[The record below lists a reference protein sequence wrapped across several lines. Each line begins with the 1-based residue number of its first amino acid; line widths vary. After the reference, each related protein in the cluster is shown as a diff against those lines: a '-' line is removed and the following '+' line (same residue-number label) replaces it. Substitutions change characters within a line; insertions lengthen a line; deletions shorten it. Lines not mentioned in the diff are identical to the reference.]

1 MRESAEWI
9 RVCCTEAF
17 RVDIG
22 TILGMTIA
30 IGSIVIAIFLGGSTP
45 MGLVNG
51 PSIFVVL
58 VGTLGATIVSFPL
71 ARLFSLHKVILKSVF
86 TKPADV
92 VETIKD
98 LVRFAEVARREGIL
112 SLESLIGEM
121 KDPFIVRGV
130 KMAVDGTDPELIR
143 TIMETELEA
152 LMERHGQGKQILD
165 TIGRYAPAFGMI
177 GTLMGL
183 IAMLGAM
190 DDPSAIGPSM
200 AIALIT
206 TLYGAFIANIF
217 TGPLADKLQARDAE
231 EVLVKTIII
240 SGVMAIQSGDNPRI
254 VESKL
259 MTFLPPSMREQ
270 AQSEA
275 A

>member
-1 MRESAEWI
+1 L
-9 RVCCTEAF
+9 
-17 RVDIG
+17 DIG
-22 TILGMTIA
+22 TVIGLVVAIA
-30 IGSIVIAIFLGGSTP
+30 AIMISVLVGGGNL
-45 MGLVNG
+45 MDLVNG

-58 VGTLGATIVSFPL
+58 VGTLGATVVSFPL
-71 ARLFSLHKVILKSVF
+71 ARLFKMHSVVLKSVF
-86 TKPADV
+86 TKSSDV

-112 SLESLIGEM
+112 SLENLIGEM

-183 IAMLGAM
+183 IAMLANM
-190 DDPSAIGPSM
+190 DDPSAIGPGM
-200 AIALIT
+200 AVALIT
-206 TLYGAFIANIF
+206 TLYGAFIANVF

-259 MTFLPPSMREQ
+259 MTFLPPSKREEAQ
-270 AQSEA
+270 AEA

>member
-1 MRESAEWI
+1 M
-9 RVCCTEAF
+9 
-17 RVDIG
+17 DIG
-22 TILGMTIA
+22 PILGMTIA
-30 IGSIVIAIFLGGSTP
+30 IGAIVIAIFLGGSTP

-98 LVRFAEVARREGIL
+98 LVRFAEVARRAGHL

-121 KDPFIVRGV
+121 KDPFIVRGG

-200 AIALIT
+200 AVSLVP
-206 TLYGAFIANIF
+206 TL
-217 TGPLADKLQARDAE
+217 
-231 EVLVKTIII
+231 
-240 SGVMAIQSGDNPRI
+240 
-254 VESKL
+254 
-259 MTFLPPSMREQ
+259 
-270 AQSEA
+270 
-275 A
+275 